1 VFPLGDL
8 GVLAVEF
15 PVLVFSRG
23 SLYILWLKEN
33 SRMFKRVASAV
44 FALSLVACSSEP
56 AKEAEPAATPPPP
69 KPAAA
74 ELWNVAIGIETPESV
89 YVDPKSGEIYVSI
102 IAGMPGEK
110 DGNGRIAK
118 ISADGKSTNASWAD
132 GMNAP
137 KGLRSHEGTLWTA
150 DIDEIIGLD
159 MATGK
164 ATSKVKVPGAQFL
177 NDVATG
183 ADGTVYVSDMMGN
196 KIYTLKGGKVGV
208 FAEGAELLE
217 YPNGLLV
224 EGDSL
229 VVGSWGKPEAD
240 FTTKV
245 PGRLFKLDLK
255 TKKKTLITPDP
266 VLNIDGL
273 ESDGSGGYIVSDY
286 LAGKIIQISSDGKM
300 KTLTTFMP
308 STADIAYVAGEK
320 RLLVPHMNENK
331 IVAYDISGAL
341 EGAGK

>member
-1 VFPLGDL
+1 
-8 GVLAVEF
+8 
-15 PVLVFSRG
+15 
-23 SLYILWLKEN
+23 
-33 SRMFKRVASAV
+33 MFK
-44 FALSLVACSSEP
+44 FLLSLALVLTLTACSSEP
-56 AKEAEPAATPPPP
+56 AREAAPATPDPAPTP

-74 ELWNVAIGIETPESV
+74 PLWTVAIGIDAPESA

-102 IAGMPGEK
+102 INGMPGEK

-118 ISADGKSTNASWAD
+118 ISADGHSTNASWAD

-137 KGLRSHEGTLWTA
+137 KGLRSYEGTLWTA
-150 DIDEIIGLD
+150 DIDEILGLD

-164 ATSKVKVPGAQFL
+164 ITSKVKVQGAQFL

-208 FAEGAELLE
+208 FAEGEELLE
-217 YPNGLLV
+217 HPNGLLV
-224 EGDSL
+224 DGDSL
-229 VVGSWGKPEAD
+229 VVGGWGSAPDPKD
-240 FTTKV
+240 FSTKV
-245 PGRLFKLDLK
+245 LGRVFKLDLK
-255 TKKKTLITPDP
+255 TKKKTLVTPEP
-266 VLNIDGL
+266 MANIDGL

-286 LAGKIIQISSDGKM
+286 LAGKIIHVLSDGTT
-300 KTLTTFMP
+300 KTLATFMP
-308 STADIAYVAGEK
+308 GTADIAYVPGEK

-341 EGAGK
+341 K